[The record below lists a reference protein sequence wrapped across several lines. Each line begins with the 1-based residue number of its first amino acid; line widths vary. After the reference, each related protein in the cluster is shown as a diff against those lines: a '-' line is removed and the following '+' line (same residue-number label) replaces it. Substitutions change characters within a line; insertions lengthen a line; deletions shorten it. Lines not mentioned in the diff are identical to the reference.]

1 VKVHEFQ
8 AKALL
13 RKYGVPLLAGS
24 HADTPEQ
31 AVAAAKEIGG
41 SLWVV
46 KSQIHAGGRGKGRFK
61 EEVSAAAIAK
71 AAAGED
77 AGEGKGG
84 VRLAR
89 SLDDVKAAAADMLG
103 KTLVTK
109 QTGPEG
115 KVVQHLLIEAG
126 CEIDREM
133 YLSILLDRA
142 KNRVLLMA
150 SAAGGVDIED
160 VAEHHPEKIIRIWV
174 HPTTGLTAFQARQ
187 LGLGLGLAGP
197 ELKSGTKTF
206 AALYD
211 AYMATDCSMLE
222 VNPLVVTKKGEV
234 IALDA
239 KMTFDD
245 NALYR
250 HPTIGEMRDEAE
262 EDPAE
267 TEAAKWN
274 LSYVSLDGNIGCMV
288 NGAGLAMSTMD
299 IIQFKGAKP
308 ANFLDVGGGAN
319 QEQVAA
325 AFRIITRDPSVKGIL
340 VNIFGGIMKC
350 DVIAEGVIAAVKE
363 VGLQVP
369 LVVRLSGTNAELGA
383 RLLRESGLAITPA
396 DNLDE
401 AADKIVAAVKGA

>member
-1 VKVHEFQ
+1 MKVHEFQ
-8 AKALL
+8 AKSLL
-13 RKYGVPLLAGS
+13 RRYGVPLLAGE
-24 HADTPEQ
+24 HATSPDG
-31 AVAAAKEIGG
+31 AVEAAKRIGG

-61 EEVSAAAIAK
+61 EDVSADALARVGR
-71 AAAGED
+71 GEE

-89 SLDDVKAAAADMLG
+89 SLDEVRSAASALLG
-103 KTLVTK
+103 KTLVTL

-115 KVVQHLLIEAG
+115 KPVSNLFVEAG
-126 CEIDREM
+126 CDIDREL
-133 YLSILLDRA
+133 YLSILLDRSN
-142 KNRVLLMA
+142 NRILFMA
-150 SAAGGVDIED
+150 SEAGGMDIEH
-160 VAEHHPEKIIRIWV
+160 VAHHTPEKILKIWV
-174 HPTTGLTAFQARQ
+174 NPVTGLASFQARQ
-187 LGLGLGLAGP
+187 LGLGLGLSGNALKAGA
-197 ELKSGTKTF
+197 KAF
-206 AALYD
+206 AALYQ
-211 AYMATDCSMLE
+211 AYVETDCSMLE
-222 VNPLVVTKKGEV
+222 VNPLVVTKGGEV
-234 IALDA
+234 LALDA

-250 HPTIGEMRDEAE
+250 HPDIAEMRDPAE

-319 QEQVAA
+319 AEQVAA
-325 AFRIITRDPSVKGIL
+325 AFRIITRDPSVRGIL

-350 DVIAEGVIAAVKE
+350 DVIAQGVIAAVKE
-363 VGLQVP
+363 VGLKVP
-369 LVVRLSGTNAELGA
+369 LVVRLSGTNSELGA
-383 RLLRESGLAITPA
+383 KILGESGLAITA
-396 DNLDE
+396 ASNLDE
-401 AADKIVAAVKGA
+401 AADAIVAAVKGA

>member
-1 VKVHEFQ
+1 MKVHEFQ

-13 RKYGVPLLAGS
+13 RKYKVPLLEGG
-24 HADTPEQ
+24 
-31 AVAAAKEIGG
+31 AAATPAEARQAAERIGG

-61 EEVSAAAIAK
+61 EQVSAEAIARV
-71 AAAGED
+71 AAGEE

-89 SLDDVKAAAADMLG
+89 SLDEVAQHAQEMLG
-103 KTLVTK
+103 NTLVTK
-109 QTGPEG
+109 QTGAG
-115 KVVQHLLIEAG
+115 GTRVAHLFVEAG
-126 CEIDREM
+126 CDIDREL
-133 YLSILLDRA
+133 YLSILLDRS
-142 KNRVLLMA
+142 KNRILIMA
-150 SAAGGVDIED
+150 SLAGGMDIEE
-160 VAEHHPEKIIRIWV
+160 VAEHHPEQIVKLWV
-174 HPTTGLTAFQARQ
+174 HPTTGLTSFQARQ
-187 LGLGLGLAGP
+187 LGFELGLTGAAHKAGM
-197 ELKSGTKTF
+197 KMF
-206 AALYD
+206 QALYD
-211 AYMATDCSMLE
+211 AYLGTDCSMLE
-222 VNPLVVTKKGEV
+222 INPLVVTKGGDV

-245 NALYR
+245 NALFR
-250 HPTIGEMRDEAE
+250 QTEIAAMRDESE

-319 QEQVAA
+319 QEQVSA
-325 AFRIITRDPSVKGIL
+325 AFRIITRDPAVKGIL

-350 DVIAEGVIAAVKE
+350 DVIAQGVIAAVKE
-363 VGLQVP
+363 VGLKVP
-369 LVVRLSGTNAELGA
+369 LVVRLSGTNSELGA
-383 RLLRESGLAITPA
+383 QVLRDSGLAITPA
-396 DNLDE
+396 NNLDD
-401 AADKIVAAVKGA
+401 AADAIVAAVKGA